1 MKKIKKILLTVIIVV
16 VALGVVAAILAGV
29 FLDQI
34 VKTGIEKVA
43 PTITQTTVTLAGVKI
58 SVLTGSVG
66 VNGLIVGNPEG
77 YQTTQ
82 AISVGKA
89 AVSVSPGSLLADKI
103 VVRSIAID
111 APEVTFEGSPFGEN
125 NLKKIMAN
133 VNSGAAASDAS
144 AANATTPS
152 GKPAKSSGAAK
163 KLQVDKLDI
172 TGIKVHASVEGK
184 LFTLPIPDIHF
195 TDLGTG
201 PDGITAAD
209 LTKKVLQQ
217 ISTDTIKA
225 VGENVKQF
233 AGSAASSLIKG
244 STNGMGS
251 LKKGLGGLFGK

>member
-1 MKKIKKILLTVIIVV
+1 MKKIKKVLLTVVIVV
-16 VALGVVAAILAGV
+16 FVLGVVAAILAGI

-34 VKTGIEKVA
+34 VKTGIERVA
-43 PTITQTTVTLAGVKI
+43 PSITQTSVTLAGVKI

-66 VNGLIVGNPEG
+66 LNGLVVGNPEG
-77 YQTTQ
+77 YQSPQ

-89 AVSVSPGSLLADKI
+89 AVSVTPGSLLADKI

-133 VNSGAAASDAS
+133 VNSGAAATDAS
-144 AANATTPS
+144 AANATAPS

-163 KLQVDKLDI
+163 KLQVDDLLI

-184 LFTLPIPDIHF
+184 LFTVPIPDIHF

-209 LTKKVLQQ
+209 LTRKVLQQ
-217 ISTDTIKA
+217 ISTDTIRA
-225 VGENVKQF
+225 VGDNVRKL
-233 AGSAASSLIKG
+233 AGNAASSLLKG
-244 STNGMGS
+244 STNGFGS

>member
-1 MKKIKKILLTVIIVV
+1 MKKLKKVLLIVVIVV
-16 VALGVVAAILAGV
+16 VVLGLAGAILAGI

-34 VKTGIEKVA
+34 VKTGVEKVA
-43 PTITQTTVTLAGVKI
+43 PTITKTTVTLGGVHI

-66 VNGLIVGNPEG
+66 VKDLIVGNPEG
-77 YQTTQ
+77 YQTPQ

-103 VVRSIAID
+103 VVRSIEVD
-111 APEVTFEGSPFGEN
+111 SPEVTFEGSPFGDN

-133 VNSGAAASDAS
+133 VNSGAAATDQS
-144 AANATTPS
+144 AAHATTPA
-152 GKPAKSSGAAK
+152 GQPAKSSGAAK
-163 KLQVDKLDI
+163 KLEVDKFSI
-172 TGIKVHASVEGK
+172 TNIKVHASVGGK
-184 LFTLPIPDIHF
+184 VFTLPIPDIQF

-209 LTKKVLQQ
+209 LTKKVLQE

-225 VGENVKQF
+225 VGENAEKF
-233 AGSAASSLIKG
+233 AGSAAGDLIKG

-251 LKKGLGGLFGK
+251 IKKGLGGLFGK